1 MLEKGLIQVYTGQSD
16 QMNFAPIG
24 LSLRA
29 AGQGLRTLITC
40 FSPHELMIGAK
51 MAASFLKP
59 NLVIDYSAIEETPL
73 NGKENDGTSEKITK
87 AFQRAKKALSSGNF
101 DIVILNGIN
110 QLEKNLLPI
119 DDVLT
124 LMEEKPEDVEL
135 VLSGPKASQ
144 EVLEKADLV
153 TEMVVNKQE
162 NPSWRGNCP
171 VGRGNIEVVTGEGK
185 GKTTY
190 CLGKGLLTSCIGIP
204 ALIFQFIK
212 SPKLYGE
219 VKAINRI
226 PNLEIKTM
234 GRGFLIKHSPYL
246 IDKHRKAARQA
257 WELWLKYIFS
267 QDYGLLVMDE
277 INIATHHGLINAERV
292 MEMLVMK
299 PYKFHILLSG
309 RNAHPDIIK
318 ASTTTI
324 EMKEIKHPY
333 KKGIKARRGIEF

>member
-1 MLEKGLIQVYTGQSD
+1 MLEKGLIQVYSGESD

-29 AGQGLRTLITC
+29 AGQGLRTLISC
-40 FSPHELMIGAK
+40 FSPHELMKGVKVAT
-51 MAASFLKP
+51 SLLKP
-59 NLVIDYSAIEETPL
+59 NLVIDYSAIEVTPL
-73 NGKENDGTSEKITK
+73 GGKENHDASRKITK

-101 DIVILNGIN
+101 DIVILIGIN
-110 QLEKNLLPI
+110 QLGEDILPI
-119 DDVLT
+119 DEVLK
-124 LMEEKPEDVEL
+124 LMEEKPEGVEL
-135 VLSGPKASQ
+135 VLSGPKAS
-144 EVLEKADLV
+144 EEIIRRADLV
-153 TEMVVNKQE
+153 TEMVVSKLE
-162 NPSWRGNCP
+162 DPSWRGNCP
-171 VGRGNIEVVTGEGK
+171 IGKGKIEVVTGEGK

-190 CLGKGLLTSCIGIP
+190 CLGKALLTSCIGVP

-212 SPKLYGE
+212 SPKQYGE

-226 PNLEIKTM
+226 SNLEIKTM

-246 IDKHRKAARQA
+246 VDKHRKAARQA
-257 WELWLKYIFS
+257 WELWLKHIFS

-299 PYKFHILLSG
+299 PHKFDILLSG
-309 RNAHPDIIK
+309 RNADPDVIK
-318 ASTTTI
+318 ASTTTTV
-324 EMKEIKHPY
+324 MKEIKHPY

>member
-1 MLEKGLIQVYTGQSD
+1 MLEKGLIQVYTTESD

-29 AGQGLRTLITC
+29 AGQGFRTLITC
-40 FSPHELMIGAK
+40 FSHHELMKGVKTATT
-51 MAASFLKP
+51 LLEP
-59 NLVIDYSAIEETPL
+59 NLAVDYSAIEVTPSE
-73 NGKENDGTSEKITK
+73 GKENHSDSRKITK
-87 AFQRAKKALSSGNF
+87 AFQRTKKALFSGDF
-101 DIVILNGIN
+101 DIVILLGLN
-110 QLEKNLLPI
+110 QFQKDLIPV
-119 DDVLT
+119 DDIISII
-124 LMEEKPEDVEL
+124 EEKPEGVEL
-135 VLSGPKASQ
+135 VFSGQSIYEEIQ
-144 EVLEKADLV
+144 EKADLV
-153 TEMVVNKQE
+153 TEMVVTKRE
-162 NPSWRGNCP
+162 NPSWQGNCP
-171 VGRGNIEVVTGEGK
+171 AGRGDIEVITGRGK

-190 CLGKGLLTSCIGIP
+190 CLGKGLLTSCIGVP
-204 ALIFQFIK
+204 ALVFQFIK
-212 SPKLYGE
+212 SPKQYGE

-226 PNLEIKTM
+226 PNFEIKTM

-246 IDKHRKAARQA
+246 AEKHRLAARQA
-257 WELWLKYIFS
+257 WELWLKHIFS

-299 PYKFHILLSG
+299 PYKFDIQLSG

-333 KKGIKARRGIEF
+333 KKGIKARMGIEF